1 MVSTIPDFNNFE
13 YHLNMTYKNIFI
25 FLVLGAVLTIV
36 GALLKITHI
45 ENANLLLF
53 IGMGLEVVGLFS
65 LIYKVLM
72 NKNEN
77 NVSK

>member
-1 MVSTIPDFNNFE
+1 
-13 YHLNMTYKNIFI
+13 MTYKNIFI

>member
-1 MVSTIPDFNNFE
+1 
-13 YHLNMTYKNIFI
+13 MTYKNIFI
-25 FLVLGAVLTIV
+25 FLILGAVLTIV
-36 GALLKITHI
+36 GALLKIFHI
-45 ENANLLLF
+45 NNANLLLF

-72 NKNEN
+72 NKNEK